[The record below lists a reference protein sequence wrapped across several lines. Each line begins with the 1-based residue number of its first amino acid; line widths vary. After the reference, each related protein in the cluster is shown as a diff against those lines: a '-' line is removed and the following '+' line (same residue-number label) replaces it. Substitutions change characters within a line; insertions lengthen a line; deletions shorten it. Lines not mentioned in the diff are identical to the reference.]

1 MDNLSTTELVSFLN
15 YKANQYN
22 NINFIDSDPI
32 QIPHLFNKKEDVE
45 ISGFLTSIISWG
57 NRKTIIKNG
66 KILMD
71 LLENSPYEFVL
82 NYTENDLTKLKPFVH
97 RTFNGID
104 LIQFIKSLNYIY
116 LNYGGLENIFSNNI
130 ENDSLQCSISK
141 LKEIFFEIPHSLRT
155 TKHISD
161 PMKGSAAKR
170 INMFLRWMIR
180 KDNNGVD
187 FGIWKSIS
195 PMHLS
200 CPLDIHT
207 GNVARKLDLITRKQ
221 NDHKT
226 VVELDRKLRIFDKN
240 DPVKYDFALFGLG
253 IFEKF

>member
-32 QIPHLFNKKEDVE
+32 QIPHLFNKKEDIE
-45 ISGFLTSIISWG
+45 ISGFLTSVISWG

-66 KILMD
+66 KILMG

-82 NYTENDLTKLKPFVH
+82 NYTENDLIKLKPFVH

-130 ENDSLQCSISK
+130 ENDSLQCFNI
-141 LKEIFFEIPHSLRT
+141 
-155 TKHISD
+155 
-161 PMKGSAAKR
+161 
-170 INMFLRWMIR
+170 
-180 KDNNGVD
+180 
-187 FGIWKSIS
+187 
-195 PMHLS
+195 
-200 CPLDIHT
+200 
-207 GNVARKLDLITRKQ
+207 
-221 NDHKT
+221 
-226 VVELDRKLRIFDKN
+226 
-240 DPVKYDFALFGLG
+240 
-253 IFEKF
+253 

>member
-1 MDNLSTTELVSFLN
+1 MVNLSTTELVSFLN

-45 ISGFLTSIISWG
+45 ISGFLTSVISWG

-71 LLENSPYEFVL
+71 LLENSPYEFIL
-82 NYTENDLTKLKPFVH
+82 NYTENDLIKLKPFVH

-130 ENDSLQCSISK
+130 ENDSLQFSISK

-155 TKHISD
+155 TKHIC
-161 PMKGSAAKR
+161 
-170 INMFLRWMIR
+170 I
-180 KDNNGVD
+180 
-187 FGIWKSIS
+187 
-195 PMHLS
+195 
-200 CPLDIHT
+200 
-207 GNVARKLDLITRKQ
+207 
-221 NDHKT
+221 
-226 VVELDRKLRIFDKN
+226 
-240 DPVKYDFALFGLG
+240 
-253 IFEKF
+253 